1 MTKIVPDFRAY
12 CKQDKLPSYNYL
24 NQDYPIKLPTQT
36 RDEPLFVLDCRA
48 DTVIKVIPVGT
59 FAVYPTWQMELNP
72 DLDRLY
78 VLSQLSTVYDYQLWV
93 IDCAKDSVRK
103 VIHLPLS
110 LPLYDAFLSPELE
123 QLWMMRAGYTVI
135 DCLGDS
141 VLADTN
147 PHLTLRTA
155 SYDPTSRK
163 VYATSFNSA
172 SMYVIDMDTRL
183 PIESLP
189 IPAPRGSSMWPG
201 QVHRVTGARKVY
213 WTEVY
218 ADSGCPGPIDTIIAV
233 DTRRDSIITRFGLPS
248 CSNGVCDDRT
258 GNYVYFASDYLVA
271 VDTRTDSVVS
281 GVHMPTGTDY
291 LVRNSKTNR
300 LYAIPGTDSVIQVVY
315 DSIIFAGLQAPP
327 GIPTQA
333 RRLQTLLNRSAPL
346 RSPTD
351 AVLFDATGRR
361 AAVLRPGPNDIS
373 HLAPGVYFV
382 REGLGT
388 RGQGPGKTRKVV
400 VTR

>member
-1 MTKIVPDFRAY
+1 MW
-12 CKQDKLPSYNYL
+12 
-24 NQDYPIKLPTQT
+24 
-36 RDEPLFVLDCRA
+36 EPLGISTNR
-48 DTVIKVIPVGT
+48 GT
-59 FAVYPTWQMELNP
+59 C
-72 DLDRLY
+72 
-78 VLSQLSTVYDYQLWV
+78 S
-93 IDCAKDSVRK
+93 
-103 VIHLPLS
+103 
-110 LPLYDAFLSPELE
+110 
-123 QLWMMRAGYTVI
+123 
-135 DCLGDS
+135 
-141 VLADTN
+141 
-147 PHLTLRTA
+147 
-155 SYDPTSRK
+155 
-163 VYATSFNSA
+163 
-172 SMYVIDMDTRL
+172 
-183 PIESLP
+183 
-189 IPAPRGSSMWPG
+189 
-201 QVHRVTGARKVY
+201 
-213 WTEVY
+213 
-218 ADSGCPGPIDTIIAV
+218 
-233 DTRRDSIITRFGLPS
+233 PS